1 MEVYKICGS
10 CKGTGE
16 LTFHDIAGNPT
27 REPITCPRCL
37 GEKELFWGHMQK
49 IGNIVATYQVSE
61 ATDATEWN
69 ALSDGQKDAYAMILS
84 MGTVDLTDGTSV
96 RTTLWGLF
104 DSESDTRAALIELL
118 GE

>member
-37 GEKELFWGHMQK
+37 GEKK
-49 IGNIVATYQVSE
+49 I
-61 ATDATEWN
+61 
-69 ALSDGQKDAYAMILS
+69 
-84 MGTVDLTDGTSV
+84 
-96 RTTLWGLF
+96 LWGEIEDL
-104 DSESDTRAALIELL
+104 DDKLDTLETKVDDIKEKVDEIKEVVDEL
-118 GE
+118 